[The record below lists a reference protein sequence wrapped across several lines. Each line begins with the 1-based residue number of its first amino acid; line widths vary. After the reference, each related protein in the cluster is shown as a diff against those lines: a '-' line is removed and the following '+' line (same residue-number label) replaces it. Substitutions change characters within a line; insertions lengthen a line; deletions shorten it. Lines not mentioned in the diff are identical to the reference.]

1 MTKWIRMRETL
12 SGGRADGRPWPPAG
26 EAIDVPDWEYDHAV
40 AAGWAY
46 HDDGPPEPEAVVVK
60 VPVPVPVPVPVEAV
74 ATGEPDSPLPEIPL
88 DEADRDTDVPE
99 VPEPPRPS
107 DPKQD
112 WVDYAV
118 TRGMSEEKATA
129 MSKADL
135 MSRYG
140 GRL

>member
-1 MTKWIRMRETL
+1 MLRWIRLRETL
-12 SGGRADGRPWPPAG
+12 SGGRCDGRPWPPGG
-26 EAIDVPDWEYDHAV
+26 EMIDVPDWEAEHAV
-40 AAGWAY
+40 NAGWAY
-46 HDDGPPEPEAVVVK
+46 YEDPPPEPEPEVVVVK
-60 VPVPVPVPVPVEAV
+60 APEPVPVPVPEKAAAPVTVRAEA
-74 ATGEPDSPLPEIPL
+74 ATAPAKAAEPD
-88 DEADRDTDVPE
+88 

-112 WVDYAV
+112 WVDYAAD
-118 TRGMSEEKATA
+118 RGMDPDKAAA